1 MGCLF
6 CLYFYSVKICLCL
19 VTAIAIFLLACNFQE
34 KKKSKVNF
42 PYNFIPSTVKD
53 SFYIDRENVFTIE
66 KAALG
71 RYLFYDRRL
80 SVNNTKACA
89 SCHAQQFSFTDSYTK
104 SIGAL
109 GDLHQRNARPLINI
123 IFNKYLTSA
132 DSMLH
137 FPEQQ
142 INNPMMNE
150 HPIEMGIK
158 GTEEKILKKL
168 KADKFYQQKFKTVF
182 AEEINPFTIKN
193 IQHCIASFIKTIF
206 SFNSSYDKG
215 TLSAE
220 QQNGKRLFFSDKLNC
235 GSCHGGINF
244 STPSFKNSNGET
256 DFYFNTGLYN
266 INGSYPAN
274 DRGFFD
280 KTGNVAD
287 NGKIRVPTLR
297 NLAFTAPYFHDGSA
311 ATLEDVLKVY
321 MEGGRNITTGI
332 NKGDGRSNPHKNFLI
347 KGFTLNLQEQKDVI
361 SFLFA
366 LSDSSIIN
374 NPAYAN
380 PFTDDE
386 TKR

>member
-1 MGCLF
+1 MIGC
-6 CLYFYSVKICLCL
+6 
-19 VTAIAIFLLACNFQE
+19 NWQE
-34 KKKSKVNF
+34 KKKNSIGF
-42 PYNFIPSTVKD
+42 PYNYIPSSVTD
-53 SFYIDRENVFTIE
+53 SFYLDGENVFTKE

-89 SCHAQQFSFTDSYTK
+89 SCHSQQFSFTDSYTK

-132 DSMLH
+132 DSLLH

-142 INNPMMNE
+142 INNPMLNE
-150 HPIEMGIK
+150 RPVEMGIK
-158 GTEEKILKKL
+158 GNEEKIIAKL
-168 KADKFYQQKFKTVF
+168 KTDTLYQKMFTTVF
-182 AEEINPFTIKN
+182 PKEKNPFTIIN
-193 IQHCIASFIKTIF
+193 IQHSITTFLKTIF
-206 SFNSSYDKG
+206 SFNSPYDKKQL
-215 TLSAE
+215 TAE
-220 QQNGKRLFFSDKLNC
+220 QEYGMQLFFSDKLNC
-235 GSCHGGINF
+235 NKCHGGINF
-244 STPSFKNSNGET
+244 STPSLQNSKGQV

-274 DRGFFD
+274 DKGLYE
-280 KTGNVAD
+280 KTNKDAD

-311 ATLEDVLKVY
+311 ATLEEVLKVY
-321 MEGGRNITTGI
+321 MEGGRNITEGI
-332 NKGDGRSNPHKNFLI
+332 NKGDGRNNPHKNFLI
-347 KGFTLNLQEQKDVI
+347 KGFNLNLQEQKAVI
-361 SFLFA
+361 SFLFS
-366 LSDSSIIN
+366 LSDSFVIK

-386 TKR
+386 TKQ